1 MARRHSEE
9 PVVEELV
16 ENEPIVEEA
25 VVEEAVVEE
34 PFTEEVKTVQPVTNN
49 GNKKGVLFSRN
60 NYACKYIYNNEECM
74 ITAKGKIKV
83 DNVDL
88 IKKPLTAGL
97 LLRKID

>member
-9 PVVEELV
+9 SVVEELV
-16 ENEPIVEEA
+16 ENEP
-25 VVEEAVVEE
+25 VVEESAVEE
-34 PFTEEVKTVQPVTNN
+34 SFTEEVKTVQPVINN
-49 GNKKGVLFSRN
+49 ESKKGILFSRN